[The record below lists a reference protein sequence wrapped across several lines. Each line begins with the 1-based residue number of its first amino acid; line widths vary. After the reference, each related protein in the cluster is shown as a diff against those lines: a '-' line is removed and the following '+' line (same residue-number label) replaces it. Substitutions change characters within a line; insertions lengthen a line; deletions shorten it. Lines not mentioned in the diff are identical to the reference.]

1 MWLYNACF
9 NFGYCCLAR
18 LAMWLMGLLLYVNY
32 VDMESEIIEV
42 KKVNPINYI
51 HIIIYKRITYLNYYL
66 PLFTE
71 PSIM

>member
-1 MWLYNACF
+1 
-9 NFGYCCLAR
+9 
-18 LAMWLMGLLLYVNY
+18 MWLMGLLLYVNY

-51 HIIIYKRITYLNYYL
+51 HIIIYKRITYYYL

>member
-1 MWLYNACF
+1 
-9 NFGYCCLAR
+9 
-18 LAMWLMGLLLYVNY
+18 MWLMGLLLYVNY
-32 VDMESEIIEV
+32 VDMEIEIIEV